1 MEVRTNWNDDRL
13 DHLSGQVDSLRD
25 KVDALRDHM
34 DQRFIH
40 LEDRFD
46 SLKNMMIIML
56 ASILTTFG
64 GAFIAHQ
71 L

>member
-1 MEVRTNWNDDRL
+1 MAARTNWNDDRL
-13 DHLSGQVDSLRD
+13 DHLSSQVDSLGKKVDSLRD
-25 KVDALRDHM
+25 HM
-34 DQRFIH
+34 DGRFVH

-64 GAFIAHQ
+64 GAFLAHQ

>member
-1 MEVRTNWNDDRL
+1 MEARTNWNDDRL

>member
-1 MEVRTNWNDDRL
+1 MEARTNWNDDRL
-13 DHLSGQVDSLRD
+13 DHLSGQVDNLGG

-34 DQRFIH
+34 DERFVH

-56 ASILTTFG
+56 VGVLTTFG
-64 GAFIAHQ
+64 GALISHQ

>member
-1 MEVRTNWNDDRL
+1 MEARTNWNDDRL

-34 DQRFIH
+34 DERFIH

-64 GAFIAHQ
+64 GTLIAHQ